1 MPTNS
6 KNKEISKSAK
16 AKTSH
21 GTMVAAASRF
31 SGPLPPPQLLKGYE
45 EICSGAA
52 NRIIKMAESQS
63 KHRQT
68 LEKSVIT
75 SNIENEKI
83 GMWMTF
89 SLTILLM
96 GFGIYLLIND
106 KNIIAF
112 LAIFGPVIFHAGN
125 YVYNKK
131 REEKVPEKSK

>member
-1 MPTNS
+1 
-6 KNKEISKSAK
+6 
-16 AKTSH
+16 
-21 GTMVAAASRF
+21 MVAAASRF